1 MLTRQKQSGL
11 KDFFFPIGGFKIF
24 SSVKFITVLAI
35 LIALRIVLGIIG
47 VPIAITTQK
56 ISFAWIPLMIMGWFF
71 GPIFGFIFGAFT
83 DTLTWLIF
91 PGSVWF
97 WMFAIQ
103 EPLVATISGIFSGIY
118 RIRAKS
124 EERSTNIVFDTIFQQ
139 IILFSFSIVGFI
151 CLTMWLTPDVLTSAD
166 KNFILFFK
174 ILTIFFL
181 SIFVIVNEWITIYLF
196 KNNKKKTKKKLLFIY
211 ASSLVSVNIL
221 IFSFVM
227 GPISTYSY
235 YVYINGH
242 APTSQSFIKYGFLI
256 YLIPRIVV
264 QSIKVPI
271 ECMLFMSLV
280 YSLNPTFERLKN
292 HLTYSNF

>member
-1 MLTRQKQSGL
+1 MLTKQKQSGL
-11 KDFFFPIGGFKIF
+11 KNFFFPIGGFKIF

-35 LIALRIVLGIIG
+35 LIALRIVLGVIG

-118 RIRAKS
+118 RIRVKS

-256 YLIPRIVV
+256 YLIPRIIV

-280 YSLNPTFERLKN
+280 YALNPTFERLKN

>member
-1 MLTRQKQSGL
+1 MLTKQKQSGL
-11 KDFFFPIGGFKIF
+11 KNFFFPIGGFKIF

-35 LIALRIVLGIIG
+35 LIALRIVLGVIG

-118 RIRAKS
+118 RIRVKS

-280 YSLNPTFERLKN
+280 YALNPTFERLKN

>member
-1 MLTRQKQSGL
+1 MLTKQKHLGL

-35 LIALRIVLGIIG
+35 LIALRIVLGVIG

-118 RIRAKS
+118 RIRVKS
-124 EERSTNIVFDTIFQQ
+124 EERSTNIIFDTIFQQ
-139 IILFSFSIVGFI
+139 IILFSFSIVGLI

-174 ILTIFFL
+174 ILTLFFL

-264 QSIKVPI
+264 QSIKVPT

-280 YSLNPTFERLKN
+280 YALNPTFERLKN

>member
-1 MLTRQKQSGL
+1 MLTKQKQSGL

-35 LIALRIVLGIIG
+35 LIALRIVLGVIG

-280 YSLNPTFERLKN
+280 YALNPTFERLKN

>member
-1 MLTRQKQSGL
+1 MLTKQKHSGL

-35 LIALRIVLGIIG
+35 LIALRIVLGVIG

-118 RIRAKS
+118 RIRVKS

-151 CLTMWLTPDVLTSAD
+151 CLTMWLTPDVLTSVD

-280 YSLNPTFERLKN
+280 YALNPTFERLKN

>member
-1 MLTRQKQSGL
+1 MLTKQKQSGL

-35 LIALRIVLGIIG
+35 LIALRIVLGVIG

-71 GPIFGFIFGAFT
+71 GPIFGFIFGTFT

-124 EERSTNIVFDTIFQQ
+124 EDRSTNIIFDTIFQQ
-139 IILFSFSIVGFI
+139 IILFSFSIAGFI

-271 ECMLFMSLV
+271 ECVLFMSLV
-280 YSLNPTFERLKN
+280 YALNPTFERLKN

>member
-1 MLTRQKQSGL
+1 MLTKQKHLGL

-35 LIALRIVLGIIG
+35 LIALRIVLGVIG

-118 RIRAKS
+118 RIRVKS
-124 EERSTNIVFDTIFQQ
+124 EERSTNIIFDTIFQQ

-280 YSLNPTFERLKN
+280 YALNPTFERLKN